1 MSTLVT
7 SGADVPGSHA
17 SGAAGASHSGAPG
30 PAGAQPDR
38 RIPHLVGHRGAA
50 ALVPENTLASFRRGV
65 KAGADRL
72 ECDVHLSA
80 DGQDV
85 IIHDGTID
93 RTAQPDS
100 PRRTGAVKDLTRAQL
115 DDVLVGDGECPPR
128 LREVLEAAVR
138 DDGSRVPVSVEIKA
152 VEAAELVADILVD
165 TFTPQDFADPATAPV
180 WVLSFH
186 ADALRIVKERAGHL
200 PLFLTIDE
208 PTEAFWQTAQELGV
222 TTVGLRIATARIADL
237 EKARSLGMLVDLWTA
252 RSDEELERAVE
263 LGADTIAVD
272 DPEWARERLRELIP
286 GHEVN
291 S

>member
-7 SGADVPGSHA
+7 SGSDVPGPDA
-17 SGAAGASHSGAPG
+17 SGAAGASLSDAPAA
-30 PAGAQPDR
+30 AGARPDR
-38 RIPHLVGHRGAA
+38 HIPQLVGHRGAA

-65 KAGADRL
+65 EAGADRL

-115 DDVLVGDGECPPR
+115 DSVLVGGGACPPR
-128 LREVLEAAVR
+128 LHEVLDAAKR
-138 DDGSRVPVSVEIKA
+138 ADGSRVPVSIEIKA
-152 VEAAELVADILVD
+152 IEAAELVADILVS
-165 TFTPQDFADPATAPV
+165 TFTPQDFTDPVTAPV

-186 ADALRIVKERAGHL
+186 PEALRIVKERAGHL

-237 EKARSLGMLVDLWTA
+237 ERARSLGMLVDLWTA

-272 DPEWARERLRELIP
+272 DPEWARERLQELIA
-286 GHEVN
+286 GDEVR